1 MTLKHMYS
9 THSTVLEINHSG
21 CFILR
26 KLAWRS
32 DIYISVKFVF
42 VALPAQ
48 KGPVI
53 LTKFLKI
60 AMLHVVLVKDK

>member
-42 VALPAQ
+42 VAACT
-48 KGPVI
+48 KGSSD
-53 LTKFLKI
+53 FDKI
-60 AMLHVVLVKDK
+60 FENCYASCSFSER